1 MSKDARK
8 RIEEYFRAEGAGEP
22 EELFRFRLSG
32 RTRLWGVRDVG
43 EKLRAQVPR
52 QYANLLG
59 GARGIRTPQAGD
71 RDNRRVPRFSS
82 W

>member
-1 MSKDARK
+1 MSKDARE

-52 QYANLLG
+52 HRADLTG
-59 GARGIRTPQAGD
+59 W
-71 RDNRRVPRFSS
+71 S
-82 W
+82 